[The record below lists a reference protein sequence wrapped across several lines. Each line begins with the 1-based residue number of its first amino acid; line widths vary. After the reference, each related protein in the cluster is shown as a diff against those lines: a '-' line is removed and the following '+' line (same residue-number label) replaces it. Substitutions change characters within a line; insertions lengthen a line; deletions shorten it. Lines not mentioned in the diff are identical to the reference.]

1 MTTLLRTSE
10 DARAKQRQRPSPRRF
25 DAGELVLV
33 TRPKRKLARAKA
45 QRNPLRFN
53 LIIIIERDYPVFIYL
68 FSSLLFSS
76 LVFFSLLIRL
86 HSLPCCSIVLVA
98 RHDRGPRRDG
108 GDANGIRVDE
118 TDTKS
123 HRARIIYKPGTSH
136 PVIHLRHDH
145 VCATTIRHQCC
156 HVLLNEN
163 LHDGT
168 AR

>member
-53 LIIIIERDYPVFIYL
+53 FLL